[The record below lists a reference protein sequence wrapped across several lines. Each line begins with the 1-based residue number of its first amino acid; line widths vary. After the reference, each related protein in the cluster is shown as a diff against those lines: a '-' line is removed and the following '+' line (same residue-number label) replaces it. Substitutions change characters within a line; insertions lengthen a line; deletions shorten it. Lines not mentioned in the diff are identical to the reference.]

1 MKVAVLTDS
10 GSNYF
15 GENINYEH
23 LFCVPLQV
31 IDGTTG
37 YREGLEITSLQT
49 YDLISEGKM
58 LKTSAPLVGDI
69 ENMVDH
75 ILSLG
80 YDAIFG
86 VNITSGL
93 SSTINTVTMICE
105 QKEVNYD
112 YFDCWT
118 TARVQLECAMKAV
131 DLFTEGKNFEE
142 VKEVLQEMADH
153 SKTYVLPVDMDHL
166 VRGGRLTP
174 LAAKFA
180 GFLKISPILYLNEST
195 VGKNES
201 FKKVRT
207 QKKAF
212 ETVIQDMKDEGVN
225 ELYRICVTHV
235 KDKQAGQL
243 AYNMI
248 QDVFPGVDIYLVDL
262 VSVVGVHTGV
272 GAVAIQYV
280 KK

>member
-1 MKVAVLTDS
+1 MKIAVLTDS

-15 GENINYEH
+15 GENIQKEG
-23 LFCVPLQV
+23 LFCVSLQV
-31 IDGTTG
+31 IDSDVG
-37 YREGLEITSLQT
+37 YREGKEITSLET
-49 YDLISEGKM
+49 YNMIQEGKM
-58 LKTSAPLVGDI
+58 LKTSSPLVADVEEMFDEI
-69 ENMVDH
+69 
-75 ILSLG
+75 IAQG
-80 YDAIFG
+80 YDGVFG
-86 VNITSGL
+86 VNITTGL
-93 SSTINTVTMICE
+93 SGTINMVSMVAN
-105 QKEVNYD
+105 QKEISYD

-118 TARVQLECAMKAV
+118 TARVQLECALKAV
-131 DLFTEGKNFEE
+131 DLFEEGKSFEE
-142 VKEVLQEMADH
+142 VKAVLQDMADH

-180 GFLKISPILYLNEST
+180 GFLKISPILYLNQET
-195 VGKNES
+195 GGKNHS

-212 ETVIQDMKDEGVN
+212 ETVIQDMKSEGVDEN
-225 ELYRICVTHV
+225 YRICVTHV
-235 KDKQAGQL
+235 KDKEAGQT
-243 AYNMI
+243 AFDMVKETFP
-248 QDVFPGVDIYLVDL
+248 DVDMYLVDL